1 MIDMMIILLLSSY
14 VGYIIYRMIKK
25 KKTMSK
31 CDGHCL
37 GCPYK

>member
-1 MIDMMIILLLSSY
+1 MVDMMIILLLSVY
-14 VGYIIYRMIKK
+14 VGYIVYRMWKK
-25 KKTMSK
+25 KKTTPK